1 MPYRPL
7 KAYGRM
13 KIYLKICLKKKKDT
27 FQKYALQYSEVRK
40 KGVFWNIIN
49 FR

>member
-13 KIYLKICLKKKKDT
+13 KIYLKICLKKKMTLFKNMP
-27 FQKYALQYSEVRK
+27 YSIVRCGK
-40 KGVFWNIIN
+40 KAFFGI
-49 FR
+49 